1 MPGLFDML
9 MAVSGR
15 PTDAQLMAGLGQAPG
30 QPGSNAPGP
39 VPGAAPAGQAGGGA
53 PPTQQG
59 APPAAQG
66 APQGQGAPAAT
77 MPGGQPA
84 PTAFQSPSDLGQ
96 MYLQLAQRQQAEEG
110 FNRGLGLLAASAYP
124 GRRPD
129 IIMRAMTG
137 NTQDPAELFGN
148 LMKLQTFGQ
157 QQQNLAAYRQN
168 LPGMMKQLNLD
179 PSMQP
184 LLAANPDILSKIV
197 ETRAGVG
204 GDAISQELVK
214 ERSSW
219 HDQNPGKTDVDMI
232 AARPELAGPME
243 FVTAKQAAGTEATKL
258 AADKAAAAS
267 DFTGIHA
274 DMGETE
280 QMLGWLKAH
289 PDATVKAVQEGAWA
303 TGRPGQFQQ
312 WLGTV
317 DQDTA
322 TAAADLQKLQGKLY
336 GSSWKG
342 RGGRLSQLEAGKIS
356 EGFSTL
362 TNPST
367 PAAEINQQVGDLY
380 NKTQTAHAN
389 AFGAAGMPTPSNY
402 YGLMDSAYKKGG
414 KLFAGATQL
423 EDSGGGGG
431 APTGP
436 GQGGGGGAGGQKLS
450 ADDLEQAKAL
460 IARDGRDAVI
470 AHLKAKGYDTSGL

>member
-9 MAVSGR
+9 VGNPAL
-15 PTDAQLMAGLGQAPG
+15 AQLNAQLGQGPG
-30 QPGSNAPGP
+30 QPGGGGPSPGGPAPP
-39 VPGAAPAGQAGGGA
+39 PGAPPGGGA
-53 PPTQQG
+53 PPSPG
-59 APPAAQG
+59 APPAP
-66 APQGQGAPAAT
+66 PQPQAY
-77 MPGGQPA
+77 
-84 PTAFQSPSDLGQ
+84 QSPPDLAQ
-96 MYLQLAQRQQAEEG
+96 MYLQLSQHEQARQQ
-110 FNRGLGLLAASAYP
+110 FNSGLGLLAASAYP

-129 IIMRAMTG
+129 IIMKGMSG
-137 NTQDPAELFGN
+137 GEQDPGSLFSN
-148 LMKLQTFGQ
+148 LMQLQQFQ
-157 QQQNLAAYRQN
+157 IQQQNLAAYRQN
-168 LPGMMKQLNLD
+168 LPGVMKGLNLD
-179 PSMQP
+179 PNLEP

-197 ETRAGVG
+197 EVRSGVG

-214 ERSSW
+214 ERASW
-219 HDQNPGKTDVDMI
+219 HDQNPGKTDADMI

-243 FVTAKQAAGTEATKL
+243 FITAKQAAGTEATKI

-289 PDATVKAVQEGAWA
+289 PEATTKAVQEGAWA

-317 DQDTA
+317 DKDTA

-367 PAAEINQQVGDLY
+367 PPDEITQQVGDLY
-380 NKTQTAHAN
+380 DKTMTAHAN
-389 AFGAAGMPTPSNY
+389 AFGAAGMPTPAPY
-402 YGLMDSAYKKGG
+402 YELMGNAYKKGG
-414 KLFAGATQL
+414 KLYAGATPL
-423 EDSGGGGG
+423 TDSASGGAAAGAGAGTGGAAGGGGG
-431 APTGP
+431 LKPMPDATKKAAQDLIAKDPSQRAPLIQHLRQQGIDPTG
-436 GQGGGGGAGGQKLS
+436 L
-450 ADDLEQAKAL
+450 
-460 IARDGRDAVI
+460 
-470 AHLKAKGYDTSGL
+470 